1 MVLDNTDIINKICN
15 FSPGYYYKFLA
26 ILRKDDFKN
35 NELPLKFTSKKEIV
49 VNYWLVENEEQL
61 VNNLY
66 NMKVYSNLFNA
77 RIYLSLDRKSK
88 NKTLIQIR
96 NKVNNYLDQF
106 IGTDFTPNVGVKS
119 ISKLVSSAS
128 SISESSDSK
137 DKKILFN
144 IDSKDLSIVHSV
156 EYICGDEF
164 IVTIPTVNGYHVIAK
179 KQFIPN
185 DRGFK
190 NIENKFPVTLQ
201 TNAMTLIYKG

>member
-15 FSPGYYYKFLA
+15 FSSGYYYKFLA
-26 ILRKDDFKN
+26 ILRKDDFKD

-61 VNNLY
+61 ANNLY

-190 NIENKFPVTLQ
+190 TIENKDWQNT
-201 TNAMTLIYKG
+201 YW